1 MLKEFKEFIM
11 KGNVID
17 LAVAVVIGAAFSAV
31 INALVEGIINPII
44 GALTAGIALDGLSVN
59 ILGVEMVYGVL
70 LSAVIKF
77 IIISFVLFLIV
88 KANNKFK
95 KEEPAEVTTK
105 TCPYC
110 KSEVDLKATRCP
122 HCTSELK

>member
-70 LSAVIKF
+70 LSAIIKF
-77 IIISFVLFLIV
+77 IVISFVLFLII
-88 KANNKFK
+88 KANNKLK

>member
-70 LSAVIKF
+70 LSAIIKF

-95 KEEPAEVTTK
+95 K
-105 TCPYC
+105 
-110 KSEVDLKATRCP
+110 KSLLKLLQKHAHIAKVKLT
-122 HCTSELK
+122 LKPLDVLIVHLN

>member
-70 LSAVIKF
+70 LSAIIKF

-110 KSEVDLKATRCP
+110 KVKLTLKP
-122 HCTSELK
+122 LDVLIVHLN

>member
-70 LSAVIKF
+70 LSAIIKF

-95 KEEPAEVTTK
+95 RRA
-105 TCPYC
+105 C
-110 KSEVDLKATRCP
+110 
-122 HCTSELK
+122 